1 MVENCN
7 EQTLRPLI
15 IGHRGAAGEAPENTL
30 ASFELA
36 VRQGADA
43 VELDVHLTADG
54 ELVVCHDHTVNRT
67 TDGQGRIDQ
76 MTVEQIKRLD
86 AGRWYDE
93 RFRGERIPLLSE
105 VFAALPANV
114 MINVEVKCGYSDK
127 LSGWLAELLA
137 GFGRLETTVVSSFSH
152 KVLYRLKQREPA
164 IRVGL
169 LYVADLVRH
178 SVLAET
184 AGMDVYSLHPQ
195 YQAIGPEDVAEAQRH
210 GLRVYPFTINEPEH
224 LRQAVQAG
232 CSGIITDFPAR
243 LKAMLG

>member
-1 MVENCN
+1 MVQHDNN
-7 EQTLRPLI
+7 QTRRPLI

-36 VRQGADA
+36 VRQGADGI
-43 VELDVHLTADG
+43 ELDVHLTADG
-54 ELVVCHDHTVNRT
+54 EVVVCHDHTVNRT

-86 AGRWYDE
+86 AGCRYNE
-93 RFRGERIPLLSE
+93 RFRGQRIPLLSE
-105 VFAALPANV
+105 VFAAMPAHV
-114 MINVEVKCGYSDK
+114 MINVEIKCGYSGK
-127 LSGWLAELLA
+127 LSERLLELLA
-137 GFGRLETTVVSSFSH
+137 AYGRLETTVLSSFSH
-152 KVLYRLKQREPA
+152 KVLHRLKQDEPA

-178 SVLAET
+178 TALAET
-184 AGMDVYSLHPQ
+184 AGMEVYSLHPH
-195 YQAIGPEDVAEAQRH
+195 YQSIGPEDVAEAKRC
-210 GLRVYPFTINEPEH
+210 GLHVYPYTINEPEQ

-243 LKAMLG
+243 LKAILG